1 MKPPTGFSNEV
12 PIGGFLCGMCGMSD
26 VSTRLII
33 GHIDHI
39 GHRLQFDI
47 LSLLGSAL
55 GQKHT
60 E

>member
-1 MKPPTGFSNEV
+1 MKPPTGISNEC
-12 PIGGFLCGMCGMSD
+12 PIDGFLYGLCGMSD
-26 VSTRLII
+26 VFIRLII
-33 GHIDHI
+33 GHTGHI
-39 GHRLQFDI
+39 GHRLQFDM

>member
-12 PIGGFLCGMCGMSD
+12 PIGGFLYGMCGMSD

-47 LSLLGSAL
+47 LSLFGSAL
-55 GQKHT
+55 RQKHT